1 MQDKTNPFAFYAGLH
16 LLFAFYANIVKG
28 ECRDKRE
35 LYFRFDYAEPNPIF
49 VFTNIA
55 KGESKDK
62 RKSHFRLGYTE
73 PHPIFVVTNIKKV
86 TYTTNGAPH
95 FFRQIG
101 QYLTFIA
108 RTTILHRQL
117 FFYPHGLNKKKEKS
131 FLIFFVLL
139 RYENFDLLI
148 GSQGMVPPME
158 SP

>member
-62 RKSHFRLGYTE
+62 RKSHFRLDYTE
-73 PHPIFVVTNIKKV
+73 SHPIFVVTNIKKV

-95 FFRQIG
+95 FFLANRAVFNIYSSNY
-101 QYLTFIA
+101 YLTPSAVFLSA
-108 RTTILHRQL
+108 R
-117 FFYPHGLNKKKEKS
+117 
-131 FLIFFVLL
+131 
-139 RYENFDLLI
+139 
-148 GSQGMVPPME
+148 SQ
-158 SP
+158 

>member
-1 MQDKTNPFAFYAGLH
+1 MQDKTNPFVFYAGLH

-55 KGESKDK
+55 KGESKDV

-86 TYTTNGAPH
+86 TYTTNDTPH
-95 FFRQIG
+95 FFR
-101 QYLTFIA
+101 
-108 RTTILHRQL
+108 
-117 FFYPHGLNKKKEKS
+117 
-131 FLIFFVLL
+131 
-139 RYENFDLLI
+139 
-148 GSQGMVPPME
+148 
-158 SP
+158 

>member
-49 VFTNIA
+49 VVTNIA

-73 PHPIFVVTNIKKV
+73 PHPIFVVTNIKK
-86 TYTTNGAPH
+86 
-95 FFRQIG
+95 
-101 QYLTFIA
+101 
-108 RTTILHRQL
+108 
-117 FFYPHGLNKKKEKS
+117 
-131 FLIFFVLL
+131 
-139 RYENFDLLI
+139 
-148 GSQGMVPPME
+148 
-158 SP
+158 

>member
-35 LYFRFDYAEPNPIF
+35 LYFRFDYAEPNP
-49 VFTNIA
+49 V
-55 KGESKDK
+55 
-62 RKSHFRLGYTE
+62 
-73 PHPIFVVTNIKKV
+73 FVVANIKKRR
-86 TYTTNGAPH
+86 TPRTEHRT
-95 FFRQIG
+95 FLRQIG

-108 RTTILHRQL
+108 RTTILHRQP
-117 FFYPHGLNKKKEKS
+117 FFIRTVSIRKKEKS

-139 RYENFDLLI
+139 RYGNFDLLI

>member
-49 VFTNIA
+49 VFTNIV
-55 KGESKDK
+55 KGESRDK
-62 RKSHFRLGYTE
+62 RKTHFRLGYTE
-73 PHPIFVVTNIKKV
+73 PHPIFVVANIKKRR
-86 TYTTNGAPH
+86 TPRTAHRT

-108 RTTILHRQL
+108 RTTILYRQL
-117 FFYPHGLNKKKEKS
+117 FFYPHGLNKKKREVVS
-131 FLIFFVLL
+131 NFF
-139 RYENFDLLI
+139 RTFAI
-148 GSQGMVPPME
+148 
-158 SP
+158 

>member
-1 MQDKTNPFAFYAGLH
+1 M
-16 LLFAFYANIVKG
+16 KG

-73 PHPIFVVTNIKKV
+73 PHPIFVVTNIKKA
-86 TYTTNGAPH
+86 TYTTNGTPH

-108 RTTILHRQL
+108 RTTILHRQP
-117 FFYPHGLNKKKEKS
+117 FFYPHGLNKKKREVVS
-131 FLIFFVLL
+131 NFF
-139 RYENFDLLI
+139 RTFAI
-148 GSQGMVPPME
+148 
-158 SP
+158 

>member
-73 PHPIFVVTNIKKV
+73 PHPEGLLPVTSDRNCLTAGNELPSFPNQIRLSSIIFI
-86 TYTTNGAPH
+86 
-95 FFRQIG
+95 
-101 QYLTFIA
+101 
-108 RTTILHRQL
+108 ILSRA
-117 FFYPHGLNKKKEKS
+117 
-131 FLIFFVLL
+131 
-139 RYENFDLLI
+139 
-148 GSQGMVPPME
+148 
-158 SP
+158 

>member
-28 ECRDKRE
+28 ECRDKRK

-49 VFTNIA
+49 VFTNI
-55 KGESKDK
+55 
-62 RKSHFRLGYTE
+62 
-73 PHPIFVVTNIKKV
+73 KKA

-108 RTTILHRQL
+108 RTTILHRQP
-117 FFYPHGLNKKKEKS
+117 FFYPHGLNKKKREVVS
-131 FLIFFVLL
+131 NFF
-139 RYENFDLLI
+139 RTFAI
-148 GSQGMVPPME
+148 
-158 SP
+158 